1 MFFRNLGLPELLLLV
16 AIALLIFG
24 PGRVSELGRE
34 LGRGIRNFRE
44 GLEGD
49 NESPSSAQE
58 TRDAS

>member
-1 MFFRNLGLPELLLLV
+1 MFFRNLGLPELLLLL

-24 PGRVSELGRE
+24 PGRVGELGRE

-49 NESPSSAQE
+49 DEAPPSPE
-58 TRDAS
+58 TRDES